1 MQRVIDAFAEH
12 FDYFVDASI
21 DRMIELGSS
30 MYATMP
36 RTQSRGLISASIVP
50 FQKDLNEG
58 TTTTFPGFWRELGP
72 RRAEQGAVMD
82 VLHGTYI
89 IITTITHHFKTVVF
103 SDDPEALA
111 WWLERMYTI
120 IFPAMQELV
129 RSYVHARDKVVY
141 EQASQIR
148 TLSTPIIPIHTGILV
163 LPLVGTIDSTRAGQI
178 MEALLEGI
186 STYQA
191 DEVIID
197 ITGVS
202 TVDSDVAN
210 YLLQA
215 ARAAGLLGSHVILSG
230 ISPQI
235 AQTMVYLDVD
245 MSDMMTCA
253 NLQASIAY
261 ALGRQGLAIAPI
273 ATRKSHG
280 QQSHSPNKGGL

>member
-12 FDYFVDASI
+12 FDHIVDTSI
-21 DRMIELGSS
+21 DRLIELGAS

-36 RTQSRGLISASIVP
+36 REQSRALIAASIIP

-72 RRAEQGAVMD
+72 KRAEQGAVMD

-103 SDDPEALA
+103 PDDTEAVA

-141 EQASQIR
+141 AQASQIR
-148 TLSTPIIPIHTGILV
+148 TLSSPIIPIHNSILV

-186 STYQA
+186 STHQA

-215 ARAAGLLGSHVILSG
+215 ARAACLLGSHVILSG
-230 ISPQI
+230 ISPHI

-253 NLQASIAY
+253 NLQASISY
-261 ALGRQGLAIAPI
+261 ALGRQGLAITPI
-273 ATRKSHG
+273 ATRQSLG
-280 QQSHSPNKGGL
+280 QQNHGSIIGEL